1 MPPRPRPAGGSHSSR
16 KANTTV
22 ERGAARIVV
31 AALVAAAS
39 AFGATAAWASPDD
52 DPVACAVEVGL
63 WAKTDPTLSVANGG
77 EQSIAERDKARV
89 VRFTAD
95 ASSTCDAL
103 QIAMTAYV
111 GAGWERGWAEPAG
124 RGVTVTVA
132 EPATAGRDGGD
143 PPEIHDSPVA
153 TTTTAATSTT
163 TDEPASPAT
172 TTPPVTSADPPVPR
186 APPVDGQ
193 ADRPPTAVDATGATI
208 PAPAAGTTTTA
219 LRVDMTTIARTT
231 TGDRHVDSWEPTL
244 SVKSAGS
251 EILPG
256 DGELG
261 GPLPA
266 EGRRRGRMSKAVG
279 AAAAIMLAAGAALM
293 AIASRRDEEA

>member
-22 ERGAARIVV
+22 ERGAGRVIA
-31 AALVAAAS
+31 AALIAAAS
-39 AFGATAAWASPDD
+39 ALGATVAWASPDD

-77 EQSIAERDKARV
+77 EQAIAERDQARV

-111 GAGWERGWAEPAG
+111 GGGWERGWAEPAG

-132 EPATAGRDGGD
+132 EPATAGRQGGEQA
-143 PPEIHDSPVA
+143 EIHDSPAVA
-153 TTTTAATSTT
+153 TSTTAATSTT
-163 TDEPASPAT
+163 TAAPAASAT
-172 TTPPVTSADPPVPR
+172 TTPTSAAGDTPAPR

-193 ADRPPTAVDATGATI
+193 ADRPPTA
-208 PAPAAGTTTTA
+208 GTTTTA
-219 LRVDMTTIARTT
+219 LRVDMTTTARTT
-231 TGDRHVDSWEPTL
+231 TGDRYVDSWEPTL

-261 GPLPA
+261 DLGLDLGGPLPA
-266 EGRRRGRMSKAVG
+266 EGRRRGRMTKVVG